1 MKLLAVL
8 VILCSVSPV
17 NGGFPE
23 WTPTVGVK
31 VTTPQKLSV
40 SIGFSNIPWNSLW
53 GGDSGMVFRLE
64 PGLAGGKVHL
74 GIRSAFSMVFI
85 PVTSIDMCCSLMY
98 TWNNP
103 WNGLANDQTYAGVE
117 FRGVFHF
124 IVLSA
129 GIYRHVSGG
138 DTDHDWVFSGGVGF
152 GF

>member
-1 MKLLAVL
+1 MRLLAVL
-8 VILCSVSPV
+8 VLLLSVSAV

-23 WTPTVGVK
+23 YSPTVGVK
-31 VTTPQKLSV
+31 VTVPQKISV

-85 PVTSIDMCCSLMY
+85 PITSIDICGSLMY

-103 WNGLANDQTYAGVE
+103 WNGLENDQTYAGVE
-117 FRGVFHF
+117 TRGGFHF
-124 IVLSA
+124 FVLSA
-129 GIYRHVSGG
+129 GIYRHISGG
-138 DTDHDWVFSGGVGF
+138 DTDHDWTFSGGAGF